1 MTKMMIIMRIM
12 GITMI
17 MMFIMIM
24 MVMSIM
30 IMITLIRMITHRD
43 DSIDDGGLLDGDAQG
58 LHVEVEERVE
68 DGHRGRL
75 EQENQLDPDLVI
87 KMLIFV
93 MTIEH

>member
-1 MTKMMIIMRIM
+1 MTNMMIMIILGIM

-17 MMFIMIM
+17 MMIIRIK

-43 DSIDDGGLLDGDAQG
+43 DSIDDGSLLDGDAQG
-58 LHVEVEERVE
+58 LHVQVQERVE

-75 EQENQLDPDLVI
+75 EEEDQLDPDLIVI
-87 KMLIFV
+87 TMKKMVFK
-93 MTIEH
+93 